1 MDSIV
6 ESQAGLERSRSD
18 IELLASFTRR
28 NWWVVVASLA
38 LALVAAV
45 AYLLIAR
52 PSYTATAVLLIQP
65 QSDQPNAQQV
75 LATPELV
82 RSQLAVLDSRSVLD
96 AAVRRLQ
103 LYKDPEFD
111 GGAPPSAPLDYRV
124 ARADEALAKRVTAEN
139 DGRSF
144 AITLSVTSHSPDKS
158 ARIANAI
165 AATYID
171 QQRIQKVKLI
181 EATRQTL
188 VSRLADLRAQTVAA
202 EDAADAFR
210 TQHGLVPLSSI
221 PEDSESYAA
230 ATPSSRQIIELAKEN
245 ATLAGDKASA
255 AAAYTAQQRAIAA
268 GRGDSTAQV
277 LSSSVIADLRQ
288 QEAVLSKNQAELSAR
303 YQPDHPLVERNAA
316 ELQRV
321 RGEIAAEIQR
331 IHNSVASQA
340 RASSQAFGAA
350 DNYMNQLAA
359 RRSGEISASTRMTQ
373 LQEDAKLKRGVYEE
387 YAAQM
392 ERSAERA
399 GLELPDVMLA
409 SPASPPIQPSAPHKA
424 FILLAAAMLGLIV
437 GLALGV
443 GRSLA
448 GGTRVLSVRRS
459 AAVAS

>member
-1 MDSIV
+1 MDTIV
-6 ESQAGLERSRSD
+6 ETHAPDRAPSD
-18 IELLASFTRR
+18 IELLTSFTRR
-28 NWWVVVASLA
+28 NWWVVAASLA
-38 LALVAAV
+38 VALVV
-45 AYLLIAR
+45 GLAYATLVR
-52 PSYTATAVLLIQP
+52 PSYMATAVLLIQP

-75 LATPELV
+75 VATPELV
-82 RSQLAVLDSRSVLD
+82 RSQLAVLDSRAVLD
-96 AAVRRLQ
+96 ATVRKLQ
-103 LYKDPEFD
+103 LYRDPEFD
-111 GGAPPSAPLDYRV
+111 GGAPSSAPVDYRV
-124 ARADEALAKRVTAEN
+124 ARADEDLAKKVTADN

-171 QQRIQKVKLI
+171 QQRAQKVKLI
-181 EATRQTL
+181 ETTRETL
-188 VSRLADLRAQTVAA
+188 GTRLADLKAQTVAA
-202 EDAADAFR
+202 EDAADQFR
-210 TQHGLVPLSSI
+210 VQHGLVPLSSI

-255 AAAYTAQQRAIAA
+255 AAAYTAQQRAIAN

-277 LSSSVIADLRQ
+277 LSSSVIADLRE
-288 QEAVLSKNQAELSAR
+288 QEANLAKSQAELAAR

-321 RGEIAAEIQR
+321 RGEIATEIQR
-331 IHNSVASQA
+331 IHASVASQA

-350 DNYMNQLAA
+350 DTYMNQLAA
-359 RRSGEISASTRMTQ
+359 RRSGEITASTRMTQ

-392 ERSAERA
+392 ERSAQRA
-399 GLELPDVMLA
+399 GLQLPDVTLA

-424 FILLAAAMLGLIV
+424 FILLAAAILGLIA
-437 GLALGV
+437 GLALGL

-448 GGTRVLSVRRS
+448 GGTRVVSIRRS
-459 AAVAS
+459 TAVAG